1 MKPGELWWL
10 ANKER
15 HWARNLSAADRIHL
29 IFDVLPGREER
40 TMNEHNPN
48 IGPNGASPLPT
59 DEVNQP

>member
-10 ANKER
+10 ANKVK

-29 IFDVLPGREER
+29 IFDVLPRREER
-40 TMNEHNPN
+40 RTTEPNPN
-48 IGPNGASPLPT
+48 RGPDGASPSPA